1 MQQVCA
7 RASNVLE
14 AQRRDAAAG
23 HRGRQRRA
31 PPADS
36 YEDEARQAGCAGTR
50 RAPKDNLQ
58 YCSYSQNTV
67 ILRVYYPLALATAGF

>member
-23 HRGRQRRA
+23 HLWGRQRRA
-31 PPADS
+31 PPADDGD
-36 YEDEARQAGCAGTR
+36 DEVLQGWVCR
-50 RAPKDNLQ
+50 RAWGNFHQ
-58 YCSYSQNTV
+58 HVC
-67 ILRVYYPLALATAGF
+67 F

>member
-23 HRGRQRRA
+23 HRWGRQRRA
-31 PPADS
+31 PPAD
-36 YEDEARQAGCAGTR
+36 EDDEGLPYDGVSARVGY
-50 RAPKDNLQ
+50 RAFINIKF
-58 YCSYSQNTV
+58 
-67 ILRVYYPLALATAGF
+67 VYYPLALTTRDFVGLLRA